1 MLPDY
6 SRLYRVGEGWQRQPV
21 RFTTERD
28 ERCNTPTAYHW
39 TRALFRG
46 EQAAVPPL
54 RLKVFMGGLVTDWMW
69 SASVAIIVISQRLV
83 DTLIAARLTGWS
95 TYAVDCTDRSGQK
108 LGDEQ
113 YYGLAITG
121 RAGVQNLAR
130 SAIVD
135 KPPIVPGGAPY
146 QVLRGLFFQ
155 NDVWDGSDFCVVDD
169 TMTKVVTERVVDVF
183 RKHKIRHVVFT
194 PLNDYEQKTD
204 ALITMGLWPPAT
216 PDAK

>member
-6 SRLYRVGEGWQRQPV
+6 SRLCRVREGWQRQPV
-21 RFTTERD
+21 RFTTARD
-28 ERCNTPTAYHW
+28 ERCNAPTAYQW
-39 TRALFRG
+39 TRSLFRG
-46 EQAAVPPL
+46 DQVAVPPL
-54 RLKVFMGGLVTDWMW
+54 QLKVFMGGLVTDWMW
-69 SASVAIIVISQRLV
+69 SASVQVIVISQRLV
-83 DTLIAARLTGWS
+83 DILIAARLTGWS
-95 TYAVDCTDRSGQK
+95 TYAVDCADRSGQK
-108 LGDEQ
+108 LGNEQ

-121 RAGVQNLAR
+121 RAGSQDLAR

-169 TMTKVVTERVVDVF
+169 TMITVVSERVVDVF
-183 RKHKIRHVVFT
+183 REQKIRNVVFT
-194 PLNDYEQKTD
+194 PLNNYEDKMD
-204 ALITMGLWPPAT
+204 ALLTLGLWPPPT